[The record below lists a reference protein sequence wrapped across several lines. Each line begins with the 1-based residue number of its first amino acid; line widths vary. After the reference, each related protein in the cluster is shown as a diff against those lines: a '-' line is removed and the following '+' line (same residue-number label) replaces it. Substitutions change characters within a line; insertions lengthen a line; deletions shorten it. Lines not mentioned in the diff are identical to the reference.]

1 MLNKKIKKFLA
12 NLICIFFKDKE
23 KREEIRKNIVN
34 KRIKVGEIEKYCKGT
49 PIEPWAF
56 IRVRNEIV
64 TIDSCLKSILPAIKK
79 GIIGYNDCDDGTEEY
94 IIEFCKQNP
103 GFIPAK
109 YPYSVDARYE
119 SRKNLKSEKK
129 DLAEYYNYV
138 LSFIPENEWI
148 IKIDCDHVYDAE
160 KLKKIFYLPKKEN
173 DIVVLSRLDLHYC
186 NENIYTIT
194 RNPLIE
200 LKDNFF
206 LKKKNLKFK
215 MVSWE
220 FERNNKKYFANV
232 EALYRNGQNL
242 TSSEIEK
249 NVNFI
254 YSELTNWHFPLIKNW
269 RNGIKDILEDK
280 EFILLSE
287 YKKLAPIKTRVDI
300 KMLDE
305 NKIKKICEN
314 FNLERKRILP

>member
-56 IRVRNEIV
+56 IRVRNEIA
-64 TIDSCLKSILPAIKK
+64 TIDSCLKSILPAIEK
-79 GIIGYNDCDDGTEEY
+79 GVIGYNDCDDGTEEY